1 MARYQTRNYVAIS
14 WVDATRMARIDETP
28 LDDIREF
35 PDARLLHRTEWWAY
49 WSDGQLT
56 TAIGLPEEWQVQNL
70 SIAAESLI
78 WQVWMSKSRS
88 PQCGWTVL
96 ADIQD
101 VISCTLEQISLQQPY
116 YHVSSTSQNGRWQCF
131 QLFGS
136 QIKSGLG
143 WMIGIGN
150 QPSEDIGQE
159 IPGTPVARM
168 LNLADVL
175 ELVID

>member
-56 TAIGLPEEWQVQNL
+56 TAIGLPEQWELRSL
-70 SIAAESLI
+70 SVAAESLI

-88 PQCGWTVL
+88 PQCGWAAL
-96 ADIQD
+96 ADVQA
-101 VISCTLEQISLQQPY
+101 VISCTLEQISLHQ
-116 YHVSSTSQNGRWQCF
+116 SSDPITIEK
-131 QLFGS
+131 L
-136 QIKSGLG
+136 
-143 WMIGIGN
+143 
-150 QPSEDIGQE
+150 
-159 IPGTPVARM
+159 
-168 LNLADVL
+168 VL
-175 ELVID
+175 EFRNGQQGTLYQRIQRYSDGYCCEIVREWSDNWERMDVPDRE